1 MARSKINSKSKDLI
15 DDNGSVLVSVI
26 EGEQIHMNITLNWLT
41 NLSNYTIVA
50 KVVEADS
57 STLDYTKN
65 ELPTQEQT
73 GGEITT
79 LDIIDSDP
87 TDNTFKLVIPE
98 ELIDNWTTQPSP
110 EKPAYGWIGL
120 EVRDPG
126 IDELQQIWKP
136 LRGLVQVRYSPSEA
150 V

>member
-79 LDIIDSDP
+79 LELIDSDP

-98 ELIDNWTTQPSP
+98 GLVNNWTTQPRP
-110 EKPAYGWIGL
+110 EKPSYGWIGL
-120 EVRDPG
+120 EVRDAG
-126 IDELQQIWKP
+126 VGKYAQVWKP
-136 LRGLVQVRYSPSEA
+136 MRGLVEVLYSPSEA

>member
-1 MARSKINSKSKDLI
+1 MARTRINSKSKDLI

-41 NLSNYTIVA
+41 NLSDYTIVA

-79 LDIIDSDP
+79 LELIDSDL
-87 TDNTFKLVIPE
+87 TDNNFQIVIPE
-98 ELIDNWTTQPSP
+98 NLVNAWTTQPSP

-120 EVRDPG
+120 EVRDAG
-126 IDELQQIWKP
+126 VGKYAQVWKP
-136 LRGLVQVRYSPSEA
+136 MRGLVEVLYSPSEA